1 VLVQVLIKLG
11 YPLESVD
18 RAENG
23 QIAVDKTL
31 AHSYDVILMDVRRVM
46 RGPADARRSRCAGSS
61 ETGLICADAGDG
73 RS

>member
-1 VLVQVLIKLG
+1 MQVLIKLG

-31 AHSYDVILMDVRRVM
+31 AHSYDVILMDVRRMM
-46 RGPADARRSRCAGSS
+46 RETWLTRADPGA
-61 ETGLICADAGDG
+61 LGDVRPG
-73 RS
+73 